1 MERRPYTFTAKRCA
15 FTHTRMRMGAD
26 PTKPG
31 VTVRE
36 DDIVYGYGN
45 ASGNEKDES
54 QQGGRRDDLRVVR
67 RRTDGPLR
75 GWNETGT
82 A

>member
-1 MERRPYTFTAKRCA
+1 
-15 FTHTRMRMGAD
+15 MGLD

-45 ASGNEKDES
+45 ANGNEEDES
-54 QQGGRRDDLRVVR
+54 QQGGWSNLRVVR
-67 RRTDGPLR
+67 RRKAGPLG